1 MGQVAEETPSL
12 FEYESELF
20 MVIARDTVIG
30 GSQEGWEWELG
41 GGEND

>member
-1 MGQVAEETPSL
+1 M
-12 FEYESELF
+12 F

-30 GSQEGWEWELG
+30 GSQEGWEWEWELG